1 MVYNL
6 KASKVLFQNLN
17 LWISDWILDAKLIC
31 CHVSESSEEKILF
44 LPHQKIVGW
53 IFIFKWRKFVPN
65 FLGVIETAWG
75 KCKESW
81 NISLY
86 FSHPWPNFHQ
96 RLEAARPQPPTTV
109 HPKSKVYSSTVYSV
123 TRLSMCPYPC
133 LSLVWVDALT
143 KIFQCSDVFLGFGS
157 DIVLIAGSASHISRW
172 SLLLSASCW
181 HLHFINITTCLS
193 F

>member
-17 LWISDWILDAKLIC
+17 LWISDWILDTKLIC

-109 HPKSKVYSSTVYSV
+109 HPKSTVLQSTA
-123 TRLSMCPYPC
+123 
-133 LSLVWVDALT
+133 SLVCPCVHIRVSVWSGWMLWQKYFSALMY
-143 KIFQCSDVFLGFGS
+143 FSVL
-157 DIVLIAGSASHISRW
+157 VLI
-172 SLLLSASCW
+172 
-181 HLHFINITTCLS
+181 
-193 F
+193 